1 MNHSNSLTLPNA
13 LTLLR
18 ILAIPFFAIAV
29 WYGHHWQA
37 FVLFAAAGFTDLLD
51 GFIARTFNQR
61 SDLGAM
67 MDPAAD
73 KLLMTTAFI
82 LMAWRTDGM
91 TAPIPVWVAI
101 LAITRDLVISFYAFA
116 SVDRLSDSKFHPSF
130 LGKLSTAVQLS
141 AVSLGLLFNAMGYRP
156 WMEPLLPEMYWLVAT
171 LVLAGAGRGPFGAGF
186 LMASPSA
193 SPDAEEPVYQAA
205 GARVARMK

>member
-1 MNHSNSLTLPNA
+1 MNATSPLTLPNA

-51 GFIARTFNQR
+51 GFIARTFNQS
-61 SDLGAM
+61 SDLGAVL
-67 MDPAAD
+67 DPAAD

-82 LMAWRTDGM
+82 LMAWRTQGM
-91 TAPIPVWVAI
+91 AAPIPVWVAI
-101 LAITRDLVISFYAFA
+101 LAIMRDLVISFYAFA

-130 LGKLSTAVQLS
+130 LGKLSTALQLI
-141 AVSLGLLFNAMGYRP
+141 AVSLGLFFNAVGYRP
-156 WMEPLLPEMYWLVAT
+156 WMRLFLPVMYWVVAV
-171 LVLAGAGRGPFGAGF
+171 LVLVSGIHYF
-186 LMASPSA
+186 LRATRASTA
-193 SPDAEEPVYQAA
+193 
-205 GARVARMK
+205 

>member
-1 MNHSNSLTLPNA
+1 MNATSPLTLPNA

-37 FVLFAAAGFTDLLD
+37 FILFAAAGFTDLLD
-51 GFIARTFNQR
+51 GLIARALDQR
-61 SDLGAM
+61 SDLGAVL
-67 MDPAAD
+67 DPAAD

-82 LMAWRTDGM
+82 LLAWRTQGM

-101 LAITRDLVISFYAFA
+101 LSISRDLLISFYAFA

-130 LGKLSTAVQLS
+130 LGKLSTAAQLVV
-141 AVSLGLLFNAMGYRP
+141 VSLSLMFNALGYRS
-156 WMEPLLPEMYWLVAT
+156 WMDPFLPEMFWVVGA
-171 LVLAGAGRGPFGAGF
+171 LVLASGIHYFVRATRAT
-186 LMASPSA
+186 
-193 SPDAEEPVYQAA
+193 
-205 GARVARMK
+205 VA

>member
-1 MNHSNSLTLPNA
+1 MNPSSSLTLPNV

-37 FVLFAAAGFTDLLD
+37 FGLFAAAGFTDLLD
-51 GFIARTFNQR
+51 GLIARLFDQR
-61 SDLGAM
+61 SDLGAVL
-67 MDPAAD
+67 DPAAD

-101 LAITRDLVISFYAFA
+101 LAIMRDLVISFYAFA
-116 SVDRLSDSKFHPSF
+116 SVDRLSDSKFHPSL
-130 LGKLSTAVQLS
+130 LGKLSTTMQLV
-141 AVSLGLLFNAMGYRP
+141 ALSLGLLFNALGYRA
-156 WMEPLLPEMYWLVAT
+156 WMDPFLPEMYWLVAA
-171 LVLAGAGRGPFGAGF
+171 LVLASGIHYF
-186 LMASPSA
+186 LRATRTPA
-193 SPDAEEPVYQAA
+193 T
-205 GARVARMK
+205 